1 MLLIDTFSCAVGG
14 VPLTYSA
21 VLWYNQCSTYET
33 KINKESRD
41 LYAGSSIFDPDL
53 KRLKNVNLNF
63 PVGVKVGSSVALKL
77 EWTRKGILMF
87 EAWIKDNPEIKI
99 NVTLEGSQI
108 LDEEIDEV
116 KKEYGVAEVGGIM

>member
-1 MLLIDTFSCAVGG
+1 M
-14 VPLTYSA
+14 
-21 VLWYNQCSTYET
+21 
-33 KINKESRD
+33 
-41 LYAGSSIFDPDL
+41 
-53 KRLKNVNLNF
+53 
-63 PVGVKVGSSVALKL
+63 KVGSPVALKL

-99 NVTLEGSQI
+99 NLTLEGNQI